1 MSDLLQ
7 AFRTGAT
14 TAPPDIRGFAARR
27 YELPELRPGEFYV
40 EPLTPEQVGD
50 PPLWCVENTDPFD
63 LYTYRVTK
71 ILAAQKT
78 AFQNV
83 VIAESCNYGR
93 IVLMDGAVQSAEDD
107 EALYHEMLVQPA
119 MLVHDDPR
127 DVLIVGG
134 GEGATLREV
143 LAHRSVRTAT
153 MVDLDRAAVELFR
166 EHLGYWHQGAFD
178 DPRARVLHDDG
189 RNFVERTDARYDVV
203 IIDVVDSFEG
213 GPAERLYTREFYE
226 SLRQRLRPG
235 GIVMVQALE
244 LSALDYKEH
253 AALMRTLRRV
263 FREVHS
269 YKVGIPSFL
278 CSWGF
283 LMASD
288 WAHPADWRAET
299 LDRLIEQRLGSL
311 WLDHVTGE
319 FMKAA
324 FVHDKETRYLLG
336 LPGPI
341 LEDEHPFVPPPDI
354 DDVAIDRARLPALD

>member
-1 MSDLLQ
+1 MSDLAQ
-7 AFRTGAT
+7 ALATPSALDETG
-14 TAPPDIRGFAARR
+14 PCRFAARD
-27 YELPELRPGEFYV
+27 YDLPELRPGEFYV
-40 EPLTPEQVGD
+40 EPLTPEQLGD
-50 PPLWCVENTDPFD
+50 PPLWCIENTDPFD

-71 ILAAQKT
+71 ILAARKT
-78 AFQNV
+78 PFQNV
-83 VIAESCNYGR
+83 VIGESCNYGR
-93 IVLMDGAVQSAEDD
+93 ILFMDGAVQSAEDD

-119 MLVHDDPR
+119 MLVHEDPR
-127 DVLIVGG
+127 DVLIIGG

-153 MVDLDRAAVELFR
+153 MVDLDRDAVELFR
-166 EHLGYWHQGAFD
+166 EHLGRWHQGAFD

-189 RNFVERTDARYDVV
+189 RSFVERTDARYDVV

-226 SLRQRLRPG
+226 ALRLRLRPG

-253 AALMRTLRRV
+253 AALTRTLRHV

-299 LDRLIEQRLGSL
+299 LDRLIERRLGSL
-311 WLDHVTGE
+311 WLEHLTGD
-319 FMKAA
+319 FLKAS

-341 LEDEHPFVPPPDI
+341 LEDEHPFVAPPDI
-354 DDVAIDRARLPALD
+354 DDVAIDHARLPALD